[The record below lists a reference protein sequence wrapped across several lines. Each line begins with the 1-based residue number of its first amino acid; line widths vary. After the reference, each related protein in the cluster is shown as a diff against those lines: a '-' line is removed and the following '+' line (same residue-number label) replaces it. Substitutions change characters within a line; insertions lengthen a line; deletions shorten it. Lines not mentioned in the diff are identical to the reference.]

1 MSSILFYFFSVI
13 TIISAL
19 IVVSAKNPINSI
31 LALISTFFFITCHY
45 ILLNA
50 QFLGIVNM
58 IVYAGAIMVLFLFT
72 VMLLN
77 LNKDTEPQH
86 NVMVKI
92 GGVIAGGLLLMV
104 LTAAFKQ
111 TTNFTHNTLAVVY
124 TNQVGTLK
132 NLGQTLF
139 KDFLLPFEIS
149 SLLFLGAIIGAVIL
163 GKKEV
168 GE

>member
-1 MSSILFYFFSVI
+1 
-13 TIISAL
+13 
-19 IVVSAKNPINSI
+19 
-31 LALISTFFFITCHY
+31 
-45 ILLNA
+45 
-50 QFLGIVNM
+50 M

-86 NVMVKI
+86 NAMVKI
-92 GGVIAGGLLLMV
+92 GAVIASGLLLIV

-124 TNQVGTLK
+124 TNQVGTIK

-139 KDFLLPFEIS
+139 KDFLLTTIPIWVIAPPKFQQTIS
-149 SLLFLGAIIGAVIL
+149 P
-163 GKKEV
+163 GK
-168 GE
+168 

>member
-1 MSSILFYFFSVI
+1 MSSILFYVFAVL

-19 IVVSAKNPINSI
+19 LVVAVKNPINSI
-31 LALISTFFFITCHY
+31 LSLISTFFFITCHY

-86 NVMVKI
+86 NSFVKI
-92 GGVIAGGLLLMV
+92 GAVIAAGMLLIV

-124 TNQVGTLK
+124 TNQIGTLK

-139 KDFLLPFEIS
+139 KDYLLPFEIS
-149 SLLFLGAIIGAVIL
+149 SMLFLGAIIGAVVL
-163 GKKEV
+163 GKKEA